1 MRHTLTSL
9 ASAYELEHVKRAP
22 AGGRDFMAR
31 AAAYQERLAQRPDL
45 RHWSLI
51 DDADPGDDGPTRV
64 LDGDLDAWTRLGDGP
79 NRGAWRMARFN
90 RPGQEEQPGGALT
103 WRELAYHYGPL
114 TEDDS

>member
-1 MRHTLTSL
+1 
-9 ASAYELEHVKRAP
+9 
-22 AGGRDFMAR
+22 
-31 AAAYQERLAQRPDL
+31 
-45 RHWSLI
+45 
-51 DDADPGDDGPTRV
+51 
-64 LDGDLDAWTRLGDGP
+64 LGDGP

>member
-9 ASAYELEHVKRAP
+9 AHAYELEHVKRAP

-51 DDADPGDDGPTRV
+51 DDIDPGDDGPTRV
-64 LDGDLDAWTRLGDGP
+64 LDADLDVWTRLTEGP
-79 NRGAWRMARFN
+79 NRGAWRMARFA
-90 RPGQEEQPGGALT
+90 RPEQEEQPGGALT
-103 WRELAYHYGPL
+103 WRDLAYHYGPL
-114 TEDDS
+114 TEDSQ